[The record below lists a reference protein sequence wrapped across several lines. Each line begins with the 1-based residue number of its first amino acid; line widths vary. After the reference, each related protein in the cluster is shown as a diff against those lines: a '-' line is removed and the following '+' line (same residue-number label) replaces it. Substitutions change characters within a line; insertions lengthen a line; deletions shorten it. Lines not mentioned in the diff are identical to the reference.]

1 MLVGNSISE
10 DQSESDR
17 DLEDGFFS
25 DDEIYSDSNDGDYFS
40 TDEVLKGL
48 WLQPLKVFP
57 VLMYQLRHNIRML
70 VLEM

>member
-1 MLVGNSISE
+1 MLVGNSICE

-17 DLEDGFFS
+17 ELEDGFFS
-25 DDEIYSDSNDGDYFS
+25 DDEIYSDSDD
-40 TDEVLKGL
+40 GL

-70 VLEM
+70 VQEV